1 VSGRGANGSPPSES
15 GCDLAPAVAA
25 SLGGLSLRDV
35 PGVGGSGAWL
45 VCLSD
50 VITLRAETR
59 SITLQRR
66 GGVFLP
72 TLAFADPASAV
83 SFLGVVLEHGLLF
96 HLEGTLFS
104 VEAKR
109 RLRRAPASLL
119 DDGLG
124 NGGGALPDASDRLR
138 RTSSIVRAVRRTTL
152 SRRPASSP
160 PAAGVAGDP
169 AAESAPLQDLLFQFA
184 RFTRFVRKSSLL
196 SARLAA
202 LSGDP
207 DAERQAAARARALDI
222 HADPYADAMDGDDDG
237 EGREPPPALKLPSS
251 RGEPL
256 SAAAW
261 AAALHP
267 TTGRLRD
274 PVATRYAVYAG
285 GVAPDARPA
294 VWPFILGAH
303 AWTSSS
309 AERVASQRRFVE
321 DYSRRKAEWLRLR
334 DASLRAAAAA
344 ARRTS
349 SAPAG
354 ERIRVPGDGG
364 GVTAAATDEEDED
377 APDAE
382 RLAVYRGVEQQIAK
396 DVVRTDRRV
405 AAFEDE
411 NSPFLSLLTSI
422 LNVYALMNPSIGYCQ
437 GMSDLLSPVVY
448 VLAGGDRYTAAAE
461 AAAAAAAAA
470 AATADSTDPIV
481 DKDTLRRQR
490 SCGPYRAA
498 RAERAAAAA
507 AAARVAGG
515 TNGQALPPPPR
526 APSPPVDPAPPDI
539 GVEAL
544 AFWSFESLMRRTAR
558 NFRLDQSGVQ
568 HQLDELRLLMARAD
582 ADLHAFFL
590 SADPEMHVCFRWLL
604 VRFKRELP
612 FPATLRLWEVLWAAW
627 PMPSTAA
634 RPASAPR
641 LSPEVLSAEVRNG
654 GVGSDRLYLY
664 AAVGL
669 LVAHRARLTRLP
681 PDAFDV
687 VLRYVND
694 LAGRMDVDFLLDAG
708 ERLWQRLDGPPP
720 LDAAGVARAVHAPPA
735 AAEEDAR
742 AAAGLAR

>member
-1 VSGRGANGSPPSES
+1 
-15 GCDLAPAVAA
+15 LAPAVAA

-50 VITLRAETR
+50 VITLRAETTT
-59 SITLQRR
+59 ITLQRR
-66 GGVFLP
+66 GGLFLP
-72 TLAFADPASAV
+72 TLLFADPASAV

-124 NGGGALPDASDRLR
+124 SGGAAQPDAPDRLR
-138 RTSSIVRAVRRTTL
+138 RTSSLVRAVRRTTL
-152 SRRPASSP
+152 SRRPASST
-160 PAAGVAGDP
+160 PAAGGAEDA

-222 HADPYADAMDGDDDG
+222 HADPYADAVDGDEDG
-237 EGREPPPALKLPSS
+237 EGRELPPALTLPSS

-256 SAAAW
+256 TAAAW

-303 AWTSSS
+303 EWTSTS

-321 DYSRRKAEWLRLR
+321 EYSRRKAEWLRLR
-334 DASLRAAAAA
+334 DASRRAAAAA

-364 GVTAAATDEEDED
+364 GVTAAATEEEDED

-411 NSPFLSLLTSI
+411 NSLFLSLLTSI

-470 AATADSTDPIV
+470 ADSTDPMV

-515 TNGQALPPPPR
+515 ADGPALPPPPP
-526 APSPPVDPAPPDI
+526 APPPPGDGAPPDI

-582 ADLHAFFL
+582 AGLHAFFL

-669 LVAHRARLTRLP
+669 LVAHRARLQRLP

-694 LAGRMDVDFLLDAG
+694 LAGRIDVDFLLDAG

-720 LDAAGVARAVHAPPA
+720 LDAAGVARAVHAPA
-735 AAEEDAR
+735 AAEADAPP
-742 AAAGLAR
+742 AVGVAP